1 MTGMSSADRALAESS
16 YEATEAELLVS
27 LGAALVGSLTR
38 DMEPHDLR
46 ARAEAWLRRNHAR
59 LRDMVCGHPA
69 LADLTDSFVDVAT
82 LADILAAQIS
92 KPTAFTVAAILLKR
106 GLHTWCA

>member
-1 MTGMSSADRALAESS
+1 MNDMSSTDRALAESA
-16 YEATEAELLVS
+16 YRATEDELLLS
-27 LGAALVGSLTR
+27 LGAILAGGLAR
-38 DMEPHDLR
+38 DTEAQDLR

-59 LRDMVCGHPA
+59 LRDTVCGHPA

-82 LADILAAQIS
+82 LADILTAYVS

-106 GLHTWCA
+106 GIRTWCV